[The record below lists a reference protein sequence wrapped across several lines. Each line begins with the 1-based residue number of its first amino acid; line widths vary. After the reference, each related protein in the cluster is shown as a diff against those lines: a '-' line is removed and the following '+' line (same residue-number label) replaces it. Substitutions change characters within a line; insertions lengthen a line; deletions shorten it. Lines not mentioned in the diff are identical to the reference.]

1 MARITFPERIEFPA
15 FHHPGG
21 YPVRKR
27 RSRSAFPNPMWG
39 SMDKRRRTTFITL
52 ATSPLLACGLIVA
65 AGVNAQADPA
75 DLPAATAQ
83 VAALEQTSAEA
94 SYRASRTRTQLAAAQ
109 GRYDEALARTQ
120 AARAQLATHETTVA
134 KFAREMYVN
143 GGFSAAVLTISL
155 DDADEFLRSLD
166 RLAAAGAAESGS
178 LSEVRAAAAE
188 LAASEVTLAAEKDQL
203 AQLTDQLSAQ
213 QAEVESSLGQAR
225 DRLATLQEEER
236 ARVAAEVAAMREAQR
251 LAAEAAAAAI
261 AAQLAQAAAEQQAV
275 AAPPA
280 APAPAPAAPAP
291 DAAPAAPAPAPKPAP
306 KPSTPSAP
314 APVTSGGGGMFAES
328 TAWAATPK
336 PLAVVKCESGGN
348 YSINTGNGYYGAWQF
363 DYRSWHANG
372 GGQFAEYPHQASK
385 AQQDFVAW
393 TYWKRS
399 GWGPWAC
406 A

>member
-1 MARITFPERIEFPA
+1 M
-15 FHHPGG
+15 
-21 YPVRKR
+21 
-27 RSRSAFPNPMWG
+27 
-39 SMDKRRRTTFITL
+39 
-52 ATSPLLACGLIVA
+52 LACGLLVSTS
-65 AGVNAQADPA
+65 VTAQADPA

-83 VAALEQTSAEA
+83 VTALENTSAEA
-94 SYRASRTRTQLAAAQ
+94 SHRATRTRVQLAEAQ
-109 GRYDEALARTQ
+109 VRHDEAVARTD

-178 LSEVRAAAAE
+178 LSDARVAAAE
-188 LAASEVTLAAEKDQL
+188 LKASEAALAVEQDRLRDLNDQL
-203 AQLTDQLSAQ
+203 T
-213 QAEVESSLGQAR
+213 AEQDEVDAALGQAR
-225 DRLATLQEEER
+225 TRLASLQEEER
-236 ARVAAEVAAMREAQR
+236 QRVAAEVAAIREAQR
-251 LAAEAAAAAI
+251 VQAEAAAAAEQAQLTQTA
-261 AAQLAQAAAEQQAV
+261 AAQQAAAEAATAQAAAQSATPDSTSASAP
-275 AAPPA
+275 AAASAPAPAKPP
-280 APAPAPAAPAP
+280 APAPAPAPVTAPAP
-291 DAAPAAPAPAPKPAP
+291 
-306 KPSTPSAP
+306 AP
-314 APVTSGGGGMFAES
+314 APVTSGGSGMFAES
-328 TAWAATPK
+328 AAWAATAK

-363 DYRSWHANG
+363 DYQSWHANG

-385 AQQDFVAW
+385 AQQDYVAW

>member
-1 MARITFPERIEFPA
+1 
-15 FHHPGG
+15 
-21 YPVRKR
+21 
-27 RSRSAFPNPMWG
+27 MWG
-39 SMDKRRRTTFITL
+39 SMDKRRRTTFSTL
-52 ATSPLLACGLIVA
+52 ALSPIVAASLIVA
-65 AGVNAQADPA
+65 AGVSAHADPA

-83 VAALEQTSAEA
+83 VSALEETSAEA
-94 SYRASRTRTQLAAAQ
+94 SRRASRTRTQLADAQERHEQAA
-109 GRYDEALARTQ
+109 ARTQ

-178 LSEVRAAAAE
+178 LSDARVAAE
-188 LAASEVTLAAEKDQL
+188 ELKASEAALAEEAARMRE
-203 AQLTDQLSAQ
+203 LTDQLASE
-213 QAEVESSLGQAR
+213 QAEVEAALGQAR
-225 DRLATLQEEER
+225 GRLASLQEEER
-236 ARVAAEVAAMREAQR
+236 QRVAAEVAAIREAQR

-261 AAQLAQAAAEQQAV
+261 QTQLAEAAAQQAAVAEAAASAETATDTPTAVPVQAPV
-275 AAPPA
+275 AS

-291 DAAPAAPAPAPKPAP
+291 APAPAKTTPAV
-306 KPSTPSAP
+306 P
-314 APVTSGGGGMFAES
+314 APVTSGGSGMFAES
-328 TAWAATPK
+328 AAWAATAK

-363 DYRSWHANG
+363 DYSSWHANG

-385 AQQDFVAW
+385 AQQDYVAW